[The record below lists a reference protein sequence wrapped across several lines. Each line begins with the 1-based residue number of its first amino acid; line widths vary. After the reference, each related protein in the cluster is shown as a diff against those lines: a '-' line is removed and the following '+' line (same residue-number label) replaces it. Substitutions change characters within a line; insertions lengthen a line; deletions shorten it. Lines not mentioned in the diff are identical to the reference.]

1 MWTNN
6 KKNKLTNKKNQNH
19 CLYEDYD
26 CCCSSV
32 MSNSLHPHGLKHTRL
47 PCPSPSHGVCSN
59 SCQLSWWYH
68 PTISSSVVP
77 FSSCLQAF
85 PASGS
90 FPESW
95 LFTPDGQSIEASSSA
110 SVLPMNIQGSF
121 PLDWL
126 VWSPCCPKDFQ
137 ESSQAP

>member
-19 CLYEDYD
+19 CFYEDYD

-90 FPESW
+90 FPLSRW
-95 LFTPDGQSIEASSSA
+95 CHPTISSSVVPFSKSSSYLEA
-110 SVLPMNIQGSF
+110 NFLKELCFFQINGRYMYVIQIIS
-121 PLDWL
+121 
-126 VWSPCCPKDFQ
+126 
-137 ESSQAP
+137 